1 MKIHINELPEPK
13 LEFAGGVKAIDPKQA
28 LSAAGPFGC
37 ADSIREIRLGLVCL
51 PDEEYWIRTWVER
64 MHNFISSDETNAK
77 RFIEFPGLDKG
88 FKSRFIIPNRFVRH
102 IDPDAYLQL
111 IAQKDHRGFEALL
124 DLLEHPIRSLF
135 GDDRPDCVLVGFS
148 EELASLRV
156 SNPRLTYQEQQF
168 LQRIQRDDEAN
179 QLQLFDPS
187 EEERKLAAELIP
199 QSEELL
205 FRNFHR
211 ALKAK
216 CMTLANPVPLQVI
229 RRQTYIS
236 DEAKQSDATRAWNL
250 AVAIYYKAGNIPWRP
265 ADLTKSTCFVGLSFH
280 HLKRRSGDLVYAS
293 LAQAFSTDVEP
304 FTLKGASIPHDQTIN
319 KRPYLTRAQAAQLTE
334 DVLRNYADRA
344 GGLPSRMVIHKTS
357 QYQPDE
363 QKGFRDTALAHVAA
377 CDLAWLNPT
386 GFRLLRRGM
395 REPAR
400 GTLCTVA
407 DDHSYLFTT
416 GYVDWWGE
424 YPGPH
429 IPAPIQIGSPFKTDI
444 EERSREILALTKMNW
459 NSADGLGRNPITISF
474 ARRVGMI
481 MTELDEDTPPNPL
494 FRFYM

>member
-1 MKIHINELPEPK
+1 MNIRINQLSEPK
-13 LEFAGGVKAIDPKQA
+13 LEFGNGVKGIDPKPA
-28 LSAAGPFGC
+28 LTAGGPF
-37 ADSIREIRLGLVCL
+37 ASDSIREIQLGLVCFAE
-51 PDEEYWIRTWVER
+51 EEYWIRSWIER
-64 MHNFISSDETNAK
+64 MHNLISSEETNAK
-77 RFIEFPGLDKG
+77 RFIQFPGLDKA
-88 FKSRFIIPNRFVRH
+88 FRSRFTIPNRFVRY
-102 IDPDAYLQL
+102 IDRNRYARL
-111 IAQKDHRGFEALL
+111 IAQRDHRAFEE
-124 DLLEHPIRSLF
+124 LLELIAQPVHSLF
-135 GDDRPDCVLVGFS
+135 GDDRPACVLVGFS
-148 EELASLRV
+148 EELATLRV
-156 SNPRLTYQEQQF
+156 SNPRLSYQEQQF

-187 EEERKLAAELIP
+187 EDEKRFAAELIP

-216 CMTLANPVPLQVI
+216 CMGLPNPVPLQVV
-229 RRQTYIS
+229 RRQTYMS

-304 FTLKGASIPHDQTIN
+304 FTLKGASVPHDQTIN
-319 KRPYLTRAQAAQLTE
+319 KRPYLTAAQAASLTE
-334 DVLRNYADRA
+334 DVLRNYSDRA
-344 GGLPSRMVIHKTS
+344 GGLPSRIVIHKTS
-357 QYQPDE
+357 RYQPDE
-363 QKGFRDTALAHVAA
+363 QKGFRDTALSSVGA

-395 REPAR
+395 KEPAR
-400 GTLCTVA
+400 GTLCTIA
-407 DDHSYLFTT
+407 DDNHYLFTT
-416 GYVDWWGE
+416 GYVEWWGE

-429 IPAPIQIGSPFKTDI
+429 IPSPVQVGSPFKTDI

-481 MTELDEDTPPNPL
+481 MTELDEDAPPNPL